1 MILLYPKI
9 KDTIKK
15 RTRTKNLK
23 YACLYQNKKGLK
35 IMSRKYSTVGQYRVQ
50 NEERDKKKSKQEVY
64 HLREIS
70 KIEQ

>member
-1 MILLYPKI
+1 MILPYPKI
-9 KDTIKK
+9 KDTMKK

-50 NEERDKKKSKQEVY
+50 NEERDKKHQSRKF
-64 HLREIS
+64 I
-70 KIEQ
+70 I